1 MEILSSL
8 KDGFVKFTY
17 ESACL
22 HTFYFK
28 IKSLLVE
35 KYLICMNSKDFKT
48 ELGGQ

>member
-22 HTFYFK
+22 HTF
-28 IKSLLVE
+28 KSLLVE